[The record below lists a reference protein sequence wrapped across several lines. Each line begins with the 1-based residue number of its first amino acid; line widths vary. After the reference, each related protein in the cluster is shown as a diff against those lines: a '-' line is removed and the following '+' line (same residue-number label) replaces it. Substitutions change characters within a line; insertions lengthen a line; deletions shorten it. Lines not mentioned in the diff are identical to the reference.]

1 MALDDWFHA
10 RPVVVPETL
19 APVVGTVAVTA
30 GCLGALA
37 GVCLP
42 RAIALVAEVPLW
54 SVLRAPPLHAYLLA
68 WATFHMLEFVVTAFW
83 NVTHLQSDSFLLQNG
98 AAYAAAHAL
107 GVVEFLVEA
116 VMFPQIKSSA
126 LAHALGAALILAGQV
141 LRSLAMVHAST
152 NFSHAVAYKK
162 RAEHELVTTG
172 VYAYMRHPSYAG
184 FFAWALGTQILLG
197 NPIGTVVFA
206 VVLWRFFAQRIAGE
220 ERALERFFP
229 GYAAYRWRVA
239 SGVPWIN

>member
-83 NVTHLQSDSFLLQNG
+83 NVTHLQSDCACGPAGPDAAFLLQNG

-172 VYAYMRHPSYAG
+172 VYAYVSG
-184 FFAWALGTQILLG
+184 
-197 NPIGTVVFA
+197 
-206 VVLWRFFAQRIAGE
+206 
-220 ERALERFFP
+220 
-229 GYAAYRWRVA
+229 GY
-239 SGVPWIN
+239 S

>member
-1 MALDDWFHA
+1 MHVVVAMALDDWFHA

-83 NVTHLQSDSFLLQNG
+83 NVTHLQSDC
-98 AAYAAAHAL
+98 
-107 GVVEFLVEA
+107 
-116 VMFPQIKSSA
+116 
-126 LAHALGAALILAGQV
+126 
-141 LRSLAMVHAST
+141 
-152 NFSHAVAYKK
+152 
-162 RAEHELVTTG
+162 
-172 VYAYMRHPSYAG
+172 
-184 FFAWALGTQILLG
+184 AWAQRDLTQPFCCRTG
-197 NPIGTVVFA
+197 QHM
-206 VVLWRFFAQRIAGE
+206 QR
-220 ERALERFFP
+220 RMR
-229 GYAAYRWRVA
+229 
-239 SGVPWIN
+239 

>member
-1 MALDDWFHA
+1 MG
-10 RPVVVPETL
+10 P
-19 APVVGTVAVTA
+19 A
-30 GCLGALA
+30 GPDAA
-37 GVCLP
+37 
-42 RAIALVAEVPLW
+42 
-54 SVLRAPPLHAYLLA
+54 
-68 WATFHMLEFVVTAFW
+68 
-83 NVTHLQSDSFLLQNG
+83 FLLQNG

-172 VYAYMRHPSYAG
+172 VYAYVSG
-184 FFAWALGTQILLG
+184 
-197 NPIGTVVFA
+197 
-206 VVLWRFFAQRIAGE
+206 
-220 ERALERFFP
+220 
-229 GYAAYRWRVA
+229 GY
-239 SGVPWIN
+239 S